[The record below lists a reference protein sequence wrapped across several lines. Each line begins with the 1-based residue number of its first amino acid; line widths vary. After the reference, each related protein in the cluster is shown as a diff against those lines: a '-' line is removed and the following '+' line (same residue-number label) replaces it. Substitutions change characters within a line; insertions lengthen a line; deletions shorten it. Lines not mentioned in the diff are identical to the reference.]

1 MGFIFGG
8 GSDDNK
14 PKEVKQAEADA
25 NESVKKQ
32 EQIVAQQEVTE
43 KKKTA
48 AKQRALLSGSSM
60 RALVSQDRVDP
71 LLGNPNMPL
80 QNKLGPKRNP
90 KGLS

>member
-8 GSDDNK
+8 NK
-14 PKEVKQAEADA
+14 KSQESVKAEADA

-32 EQIVAQQEVTE
+32 EQIVEQQEASE
-43 KKKTA
+43 KRKTA
-48 AKQRALLSGSSM
+48 AKQRAILSGSSM
-60 RALVSQDRVDP
+60 RALVSQEREDP
-71 LLGNPNMPL
+71 LLGNPDMPL

>member
-8 GSDDNK
+8 KKKSQ
-14 PKEVKQAEADA
+14 ESVKAEADA

-32 EQIVAQQEVTE
+32 EQIVEQQEASE

-48 AKQRALLSGSSM
+48 AKQRAILSGSSM
-60 RALVSQDRVDP
+60 RALVSQEREDP
-71 LLGNPNMPL
+71 LLGNPDMPL